1 MRAWAE
7 FVLRHRRWVM
17 VFWLVVMVAGG
28 VTSSRTSDRMTI
40 DFSLPGQPG
49 TEASDLIVKTVGNG
63 GNPQPILATVT
74 MPPGQTI
81 TGNEDAVAA
90 AFDAVGAGVPG
101 VRVIDEANTGDK
113 AFRTDVLRS
122 LKLTENRFGIEPEI
136 TAQVC
141 KAKLRI
147 YELPIAYYGRT
158 YDEGKNITWRDGF
171 KAVYVLLRNRV
182 VS

>member
-7 FVLRHRRWVM
+7 FVRRHRRWVM

-63 GNPQPILATVT
+63 GNTQPILATVT

-81 TGNEDAVAA
+81 TGNEDVVAA

-113 AFRTDVLRS
+113 AFRTDDDRTAYAMVFYPVS
-122 LKLTENRFGIEPEI
+122 YTHLTLP
-136 TAQVC
+136 T
-141 KAKLRI
+141 I
-147 YELPIAYYGRT
+147 YS
-158 YDEGKNITWRDGF
+158 
-171 KAVYVLLRNRV
+171 V
-182 VS
+182 